1 LPLDESGAFA
11 KKNFADIYY
20 QPRAFTVVS
29 NNLGDFQ
36 LATGEL
42 VRILRESGVTNVDYT
57 ELTIN
62 YEKVLSLPRLTTDDG
77 WDIRGLTFSRNP
89 LNSNT
94 YEQISVTLI
103 NDELSRYLIS
113 IYIRDSYEVTAKI
126 ITALV
131 PKMMEVEEFLMNQ
144 FNKFNNIR
152 KKDL

>member
-1 LPLDESGAFA
+1 MPLDESGAFA